1 MEYYEY
7 SYCVKLVSKY
17 KEEID
22 KYKEKI
28 WKNYK
33 EMDLSNAAIQA
44 DIEAVV
50 NEMRG
55 YCDSLKESISDYYF
69 E

>member
-1 MEYYEY
+1 MAVSEYKDRLD
-7 SYCVKLVSKY
+7 SLKR
-17 KEEID
+17 D
-22 KYKEKI
+22 M
-28 WKNYK
+28 WKNYN

-50 NEMRG
+50 REMSD
-55 YCDSLKESISDYYF
+55 YCDYLRNAISGYYF